1 MKNLTLPKIVEQVGK
16 LSDRRKEVY
25 RQYQELKAQEDAW
38 KTRLIEE
45 FQSIGLRSA
54 KTNDFTASMVSKP
67 GISIQHEQSVIDW
80 LKNAPNIETDQYIGL
95 KKTEFKSLAM
105 SLLKDTGE
113 VVPGTELVNTEY
125 LSIKA
130 VKEKK

>member
-1 MKNLTLPKIVEQVGK
+1 MKNLTLPKILEQVGK
-16 LSDRRKEVY
+16 MTAKRREAY
-25 RQYQELKAQEDAW
+25 GQYQLLKEQEDGW
-38 KTRLIEE
+38 RNRLIEE
-45 FQSIGLRSA
+45 LQKIGLRSA
-54 KTNDFTASMVSKP
+54 KTADFTASMVSKP
-67 GISIQHEQSVIDW
+67 NISIQHEQSVIDW

-105 SLLKDTGE
+105 NLLKDTGE

-130 VKEKK
+130 NKGKK